1 MADSD
6 GEYHADDGSDDEFGN
21 HQVTSSSRHETR
33 SRNRPDKSKKP
44 NRKGV
49 KAAWEDIQRSWDTV
63 IEDADG
69 TIAGIIEGRAEA
81 EKRARLLKDTT
92 PLQRGIIRHLVLV
105 LDMSFAML
113 EKDMLPSRYELAMAY
128 ASQFVREYFEQN
140 PISQLA
146 VIGMRDGVA
155 IRISDMSGNPTDHI
169 EKLQGWVKQDP
180 QGNPSLQNALEMCRG
195 ALFHTPSHGTREVVI
210 VYGALMSS
218 DPGDIHETITS
229 LINDRIRVSIVG
241 LAAQVAICEELCSK
255 TNGGD
260 KSGYNIALHEDHFKE
275 LLLAVTTPP
284 VTRTQEQSNASLLM
298 MGFPSRTLA
307 SGDSIHYCACHNRP
321 SREGYDCTRCGSRVC
336 RLPTECPGCG
346 LTLILSTHLARS
358 YHHLFPLRNW
368 VEVSWAKAKQSK
380 ACYSCLTPFPD
391 APDSNKNKDKAKDK
405 GKDKEG
411 KESTGKEKSTV
422 STLRSSVKGL
432 SESSRYACEVC
443 GNHFCIDCDL
453 FAHEVLH
460 NCPGCQS
467 DTRGRQPQQ
476 QNGNG
481 EANGEANGNGAM
493 EIDS

>member
-1 MADSD
+1 MGFYSLEERKDS
-6 GEYHADDGSDDEFGN
+6 ESLMIFGY
-21 HQVTSSSRHETR
+21 S
-33 SRNRPDKSKKP
+33 
-44 NRKGV
+44 
-49 KAAWEDIQRSWDTV
+49 
-63 IEDADG
+63 
-69 TIAGIIEGRAEA
+69 
-81 EKRARLLKDTT
+81 
-92 PLQRGIIRHLVLV
+92 
-105 LDMSFAML
+105 
-113 EKDMLPSRYELAMAY
+113 
-128 ASQFVREYFEQN
+128 
-140 PISQLA
+140 
-146 VIGMRDGVA
+146 
-155 IRISDMSGNPTDHI
+155 
-169 EKLQGWVKQDP
+169 
-180 QGNPSLQNALEMCRG
+180 
-195 ALFHTPSHGTREVVI
+195 HTPSHGTREVVI

>member
-6 GEYHADDGSDDEFGN
+6 GEFHADDASDDLAD
-21 HQVTSSSRHETR
+21 HQVTASSRHDTR
-33 SRNRPDKSKKP
+33 SRPKPDKNKKTT
-44 NRKGV
+44 RKSA
-49 KAAWEDIQRSWDTV
+49 KAAWEDIQRSWDAV
-63 IEDADG
+63 VEDADG
-69 TIAGIIEGRAEA
+69 TLTGVEGRAEA
-81 EKRARLLKDTT
+81 EKRARLLRDTT

-105 LDMSFAML
+105 VDMSFAML
-113 EKDMLPSRYELAMAY
+113 EKDMLPSRYELTIAY

-155 IRISDMSGNPTDHI
+155 VRISDMSGNPAEHL
-169 EKLQGWVKQDP
+169 EKLEGWVKQEP

-210 VYGALMSS
+210 IYGALMSS
-218 DPGDIHETITS
+218 DPGDIHETIGS
-229 LINDRIRVSIVG
+229 LVGDRIRVSIVG

-260 KSGYNIALHEDHFKE
+260 SSGYTIALDEDHFRG
-275 LLLAVTTPP
+275 LLLEVTTPP
-284 VTRTQEQSNASLLM
+284 VTRTQEQSSASLLM

-307 SGDSIHYCACHNRP
+307 PEGAIHYCACHNRP
-321 SREGYDCTRCGSRVC
+321 TREGYACTRCRSRVC
-336 RLPTECPGCG
+336 RLPAECPGCG

-368 VEVSWAKAKQSK
+368 VEVPWAEAKRSR
-380 ACYSCLTPFPD
+380 ACYSCLTAFPET
-391 APDSNKNKDKAKDK
+391 PRPESSK
-405 GKDKEG
+405 GKSLEKG
-411 KESTGKEKSTV
+411 KG
-422 STLRSSVKGL
+422 RSSSGGAGVVKPPLKGL
-432 SESSRYACEVC
+432 SESGRYACEVC

-467 DTRGRQPQQ
+467 DTRGMGVRK
-476 QNGNG
+476 QNGGASGNG
-481 EANGEANGNGAM
+481 TSNGGGNGAM

>member
-6 GEYHADDGSDDEFGN
+6 GEYRADDASDDDFGD
-21 HQVTSSSRHETR
+21 HQVTSSTRHGTR
-33 SRNRPDKSKKP
+33 SKAKADKSNKGS
-44 NRKGV
+44 RKGA
-49 KAAWEDIQRSWDTV
+49 KAAWEDIQRSWDAV
-63 IEDADG
+63 VEDADG
-69 TIAGIIEGRAEA
+69 TITGAIEGRAEA
-81 EKRARLLKDTT
+81 EKRARTLKDTT

-113 EKDMLPSRYELAMAY
+113 EKDMLPSRYELSMAY

-146 VIGMRDGVA
+146 IIGMRDGIAV
-155 IRISDMSGNPTDHI
+155 RISDMSGNPADHF
-169 EKLQGWVKQDP
+169 EKLQAWVKQDP

-218 DPGDIHETITS
+218 DPGDIHETINALVS
-229 LINDRIRVSIVG
+229 DRIRVSIVG
-241 LAAQVAICEELCSK
+241 LAAQVAICNELCSK
-255 TNGGD
+255 TNGSDGA
-260 KSGYNIALHEDHFKE
+260 SGYYNVALHEEHFRD
-275 LLLAVTTPP
+275 LLLAITTPP
-284 VTRTQEQSNASLLM
+284 VTRAQEQSNASLLM
-298 MGFPSRTLA
+298 MGFPSRILA
-307 SGDSIHYCACHNRP
+307 AGDAIHYCACHNRP
-321 SREGYDCTRCGSRVC
+321 TREGYACTRCGSRVC
-336 RLPTECPGCG
+336 RLPAECPGCG

-368 VEVSWAKAKQSK
+368 VEVPWAEARRSK
-380 ACYSCLTPFPD
+380 ACYSCLSPFPEAHD
-391 APDSNKNKDKAKDK
+391 PKRGHGK
-405 GKDKEG
+405 GKA
-411 KESTGKEKSTV
+411 KEKSTSGLV
-422 STLRSSVKGL
+422 RGL

-467 DTRGRQPQQ
+467 DTRGGEGI
-476 QNGNG
+476 QNGENG
-481 EANGEANGNGAM
+481 AGDANGSAM